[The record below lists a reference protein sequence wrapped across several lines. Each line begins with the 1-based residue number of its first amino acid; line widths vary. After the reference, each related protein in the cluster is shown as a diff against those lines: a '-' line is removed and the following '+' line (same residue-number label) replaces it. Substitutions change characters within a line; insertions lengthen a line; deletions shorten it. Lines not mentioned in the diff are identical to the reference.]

1 MRSLWMNCF
10 YFNTWSVTG
19 VQSYLVDHLQLLN
32 MFHLW
37 NVVFLSLLISSN
49 LRSIMVIHTCISHL
63 NIIIFHFY
71 QKKVLLLAMHQLQIP
86 LECEESVKSR
96 DFILREA
103 GNPDIHRTSVRII
116 WMMTSIYIYLKR
128 VLVILVN
135 AAHFTRFAH
144 FYSAPG

>member
-32 MFHLW
+32 MFHLR

-103 GNPDIHRTSVRII
+103 GNPELHRTSVRII
-116 WMMTSIYIYLKR
+116 EWWRQSIFIRREYL
-128 VLVILVN
+128 
-135 AAHFTRFAH
+135 
-144 FYSAPG
+144 